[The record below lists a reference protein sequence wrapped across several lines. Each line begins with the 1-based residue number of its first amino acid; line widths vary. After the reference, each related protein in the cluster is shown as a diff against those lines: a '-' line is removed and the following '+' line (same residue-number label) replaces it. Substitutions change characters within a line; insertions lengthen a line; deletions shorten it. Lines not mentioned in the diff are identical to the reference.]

1 MSRVSGVWVK
11 TLISNRVR
19 RESSVRIFESVE
31 ACTVHSTGVHWL
43 YSCTVAVMYRALQT
57 EAQSPQYRPRLA
69 TRLWHPT
76 TAIRRQTEDRQSRSL
91 RSYLDKQQRKGASAS
106 ASKQWQHQPWLGP
119 ASDLFLWHT
128 DLQSYPHENAG
139 RVVTQSVLSVCSQ
152 ISFSCQNILVKLM
165 WWWQHY
171 DMHHSPK
178 GPDHNLWPGVILWF
192 QKNAK
197 LTKQIFVTLVTF
209 EKVRA
214 PSWNTLLQRF

>member
-43 YSCTVAVMYRALQT
+43 YSCTVAVMYRAIQT

-91 RSYLDKQQRKGASAS
+91 RSYLDKREKVH
-106 ASKQWQHQPWLGP
+106 QHHWPLKSDNISLINWVQPPICSCDTLTFKVILMKMLDVWWLNQF
-119 ASDLFLWHT
+119 SLFAAKYH
-128 DLQSYPHENAG
+128 S
-139 RVVTQSVLSVCSQ
+139 
-152 ISFSCQNILVKLM
+152 LVKI
-165 WWWQHY
+165 
-171 DMHHSPK
+171 S
-178 GPDHNLWPGVILWF
+178 
-192 QKNAK
+192 
-197 LTKQIFVTLVTF
+197 
-209 EKVRA
+209 
-214 PSWNTLLQRF
+214 S